1 MCLVCIINAEEQRE
15 QNVSASQTI
24 VATVSTSV
32 DGVYDCDV
40 YCSETNYS
48 PPPQSAVYYFAI
60 GSMTNHI
67 SLQLRE
73 LKPISSQPAILDGYR
88 LLFRG
93 SGGMAS
99 AEEVNTV
106 ELIDDL
112 DDNSSKFETH
122 IHGVLHLLTHEQ
134 LKLLDTFE
142 GGYIR
147 KPCKVTLYDNCTRV
161 NAYVYSM
168 DRKKWKLPHQLPTE
182 RYLDIITKGCT
193 FHGVNKEWVEYIKS
207 LKTIPRKEP
216 IDFTSF
222 TMQTAV
228 VPILS
233 WDEIKINNG
242 DNEQKRLWIVIN
254 NKVLEFCGDVYSF
267 FPFGYFVKHQ
277 IGGTDY
283 TLRFAKA
290 FYEPKY
296 YMTADMSCSAE
307 LEVEHRAWIEDQFC
321 CPPPALA
328 SSKWTVVGVV
338 NNDFIRN
345 FGIRKV
351 MHVPSSN
358 TPINFYRDIC
368 NGYNQ
373 FFITGD
379 TASNWIICDGIYVG
393 QSLYI
398 RKTATRNYAQEV
410 NVIIKHQDLTNR
422 VSSTYV
428 FATDKYSLSFVWD
441 GHLWFLEYSQ

>member
-15 QNVSASQTI
+15 QNVSVSQTI
-24 VATVSTSV
+24 AAVSTNGSFES
-32 DGVYDCDV
+32 DI
-40 YCSETNYS
+40 YCIETKTNYS

-67 SLQLRE
+67 ALQLRD
-73 LKPISSQPAILDGYR
+73 LKPISSQPAILNGYR

-99 AEEVNTV
+99 AEEVDNV
-106 ELIDDL
+106 ELIEDL
-112 DDNSSKFETH
+112 DNYSGKFNTQ
-122 IHGVLHLLTHEQ
+122 IHGILHLLTHEQ

-147 KPCKVTLYDNCTRV
+147 KPCKVTLYDNSTQV
-161 NAYVYSM
+161 NAYAYSM
-168 DRKKWKLPHQLPTE
+168 DRNKWKLPHQLPTE
-182 RYLDIITKGCT
+182 RYLDIIVKGCT
-193 FHGVNKEWVEYIKS
+193 FHGVNNEWIEYIKS
-207 LKTIPRKEP
+207 LKTIPRKKP

-233 WDEIKINNG
+233 WDEIKENNG
-242 DNEQKRLWIVIN
+242 ENEQKRLWIVIN
-254 NKVLEFCGDVYSF
+254 NKVLEFCGDVNSF

-296 YMTADMSCSAE
+296 YMTVDMTGSAE

-328 SSKWTVVGVV
+328 SSKWAIRGVV
-338 NNDFIRN
+338 HSDCIRN

-351 MHVPSSN
+351 MHVPSSA
-358 TPINFYRDIC
+358 TPINFSRDIS

-379 TASNWIICDGIYVG
+379 TASNWIVCDGIYIG
-393 QSLYI
+393 QTLYI
-398 RKTATRNYAQEV
+398 RKTSQTFAQDV
-410 NVIIKHQDLTNR
+410 SITIKHQDLTNK
-422 VSSTYV
+422 VASNFL
-428 FATDKYSLSFVWD
+428 FATDKCSLSFVWD